1 MSLISRLVERV
12 RGRLAEEPERRL
24 AARASEPWLFVEI
37 GGYEHRA
44 RDWSAGGACIEGFSG
59 DIAIGGIVSGALRW
73 HKRES
78 GRQFTAE
85 IMRIEPG
92 GVVALRW
99 LALPDTI
106 LAEME
111 PDEG

>member
-1 MSLISRLVERV
+1 
-12 RGRLAEEPERRL
+12 LAEPDRRD
-24 AARASEPWLFVEI
+24 AARSSEPWHIDCI
-37 GGYEHRA
+37 GGYDHRA

-59 DIAIGGIVSGALRW
+59 DNAIGDIVSGSLRW

-92 GVVALRW
+92 GVLALRW
-99 LALPDTI
+99 LALPDAI
-106 LAEME
+106 LAEKE